1 MEEEITKNNSTVNQP
16 DKLIR
21 IASMTRAML
30 EEVRRAPIDETG
42 RNLLIEVHE
51 RSLNELKEIISDDLK
66 EELETIFLPLKDEQI
81 SESAV
86 RIAQA
91 QLVGWLEGLFH
102 GIQASLFSQEALAR
116 AKFAEMRTQAIEAK
130 RSDD

>member
-81 SESAV
+81 LKV
-86 RIAQA
+86 
-91 QLVGWLEGLFH
+91 LF
-102 GIQASLFSQEALAR
+102 A
-116 AKFAEMRTQAIEAK
+116 
-130 RSDD
+130 